1 MIPKYLFK
9 PLSLG
14 LGISTAAALL
24 WWDRHHPE
32 AGLLLLLILTSSLG
46 LVHGAMDVLLITGH
60 AHNIRSRLKWLG
72 CYLLASLL
80 TAYALAPTPSWT
92 LLVLLLLS
100 AWHFG
105 EPFGQAP
112 IHSRTQRGLT
122 RWVRGGAP
130 VMLPALLQRPAL
142 HELVTGL
149 VGPDAHAIT
158 IAWTG
163 WSILSSL
170 WLTALAIHLA
180 WTWWPRTKPK
190 IRDHHMILEPALLAM
205 LYSAVSP
212 LMGFALFF
220 GLYHAGGHIQ
230 RVMQSRRTPTKTQ
243 AHHVFL
249 IATIAITTLLASILT
264 YRLHQFSPTLSLPD
278 WALRSTIL
286 TLTAVSVP
294 HVVLITWWAR
304 QHGTFPKP
312 KAPIM

>member
-1 MIPKYLFK
+1 MIPKYLSH
-9 PLSLG
+9 PLLVG

-46 LVHGAMDVLLITGH
+46 LVHGAMDVLLITRH
-60 AHNIRSRLKWLG
+60 AVNTRSRLSWLA

-80 TAYALAPTPSWT
+80 TAYALAPTPAWT

-105 EPFGQAP
+105 EPFGKASVLSRAP
-112 IHSRTQRGLT
+112 RGLT
-122 RWVRGGAP
+122 RLVRGGAP

-142 HELVTGL
+142 HQLVTGL
-149 VGPDAHAIT
+149 VGPDNHAIT
-158 IAWTG
+158 TAWTG
-163 WSILSSL
+163 WSIMASL
-170 WLTALAIHLA
+170 WLTALCIHLV
-180 WTWWPRTKPK
+180 WTWWPHARRQTQ
-190 IRDHHMILEPALLAM
+190 DHLMILETALLAM
-205 LYSAVSP
+205 LTTAVSP

-220 GLYHAGGHIQ
+220 GIYHAGGHIQ
-230 RVMQSRRTPTKTQ
+230 RVMRSRRAQAKTQ
-243 AHHVFL
+243 AQPMAL
-249 IATIAITTLLASILT
+249 IATLAITALLAAALT
-264 YRLHQFSPTLSLPD
+264 YRLHQFAPTLSLPD

-304 QHGTFPKP
+304 QQGTFPKP
-312 KAPIM
+312 KALIT